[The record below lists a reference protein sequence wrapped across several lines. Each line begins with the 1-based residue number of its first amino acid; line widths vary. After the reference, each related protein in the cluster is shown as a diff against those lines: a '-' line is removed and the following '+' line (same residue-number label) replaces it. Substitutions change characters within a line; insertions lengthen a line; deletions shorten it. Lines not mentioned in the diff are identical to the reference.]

1 MVCSHEAWIKEVC
14 DVADREEFADRLAT
28 YDMFNEGNDITIVKD
43 NFFTFDFNVS
53 ELKTLRRIQVNPDRD
68 PSYNGLYTFVTFE
81 EFVKVAKTM
90 GHSLLTRAR
99 ELCTIQAVLIY
110 VYILQY

>member
-14 DVADREEFADRLAT
+14 DVAAREEFADRLAT
-28 YDMFNEGNDITIVKD
+28 YNMFNEGNDITIVKD
-43 NFFTFDFNVS
+43 NFFTFDFSVA

-81 EFVKVAKTM
+81 EFVSVAKRM
-90 GHSLLTRAR
+90 GVGIAPEIKSPTALNK
-99 ELCTIQAVLIY
+99 VL
-110 VYILQY
+110 VGFCHH

>member
-90 GHSLLTRAR
+90 GVGIAPEIKSPSALNKVLEYFCR
-99 ELCTIQAVLIY
+99 TI
-110 VYILQY
+110 